1 MKLNAKQREF
11 VEEFSQLDP
20 AMPRAMGLILGYL
33 LVCEPAEQTSLA
45 MQAELGLSAGSI
57 SGMIGM
63 LVDSGL
69 VARVKRSGDR
79 KWYYLIAKDSW
90 QHTIQRRL
98 RSIENFRNAA
108 VKGMAVA
115 DNYRMHEFYTVFG
128 FFADELER
136 AANRLAEMR
145 HDATRNR

>member
-1 MKLNAKQREF
+1 MKLTVGQRKF

-33 LVCEPAEQTSLA
+33 LVCEPAEQTSMS

-69 VARVKRSGDR
+69 VARVKKPGDR
-79 KWYYLIAKDSW
+79 KWYYLVAKNSW
-90 QHTIQRRL
+90 QRTIQMRL
-98 RSIENFRNAA
+98 QSIENFRSAA
-108 VKGMAVA
+108 EKGMAVA
-115 DNYRMHEFYTVFG
+115 DNYRMRELYTVFG

-136 AANRLAEMR
+136 AANRLADMR
-145 HDATRNR
+145 AKYR